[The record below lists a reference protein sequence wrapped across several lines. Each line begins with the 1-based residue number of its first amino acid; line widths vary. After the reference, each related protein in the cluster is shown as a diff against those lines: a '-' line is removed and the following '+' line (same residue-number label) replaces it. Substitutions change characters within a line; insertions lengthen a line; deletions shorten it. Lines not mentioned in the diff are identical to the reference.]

1 MELSLMQD
9 GKTLTEQNVWEHYKK
24 VEAEN
29 FHLKKQL
36 VNKNRQIKQ
45 LKRVISQWKAKYE
58 KLMENR
64 KPKYKN
70 TIRRK

>member
-1 MELSLMQD
+1 MQD
-9 GKTLTEQNVWEHYKK
+9 EQTVNEQNAWEYYKK

-36 VNKNRQIKQ
+36 VNKNRQIKH
-45 LKRVISQWKAKYE
+45 LKRVISTWKTKFE
-58 KLMENR
+58 KLTENR

>member
-1 MELSLMQD
+1 MQD
-9 GKTLTEQNVWEHYKK
+9 EQTVNEQNAWGYYKN

-36 VNKNRQIKQ
+36 VNKNKQIKQ
-45 LKRVISQWKAKYE
+45 LKRVISTWKGKYE
-58 KLMENR
+58 KLTENR

-70 TIRRK
+70 TNRRK

>member
-1 MELSLMQD
+1 MQD
-9 GKTLTEQNVWEHYKK
+9 GKTVTEQNVWEHYKK

-36 VNKNRQIKQ
+36 VNKNREMQK
-45 LKRVISQWKAKYE
+45 LKRVISVWKAKYE
-58 KLMENR
+58 KLTENR

-70 TIRRK
+70 TNRRK

>member
-1 MELSLMQD
+1 MQD
-9 GKTLTEQNVWEHYKK
+9 WETLTEQTVWEYYKK

-36 VNKNRQIKQ
+36 VNKNKQIKH
-45 LKRVISQWKAKYE
+45 LKRVISTWKGKFE
-58 KLMENR
+58 KLTENR

>member
-1 MELSLMQD
+1 MQD
-9 GKTLTEQNVWEHYKK
+9 GKTVTEQNVWEHYKR

-36 VNKNRQIKQ
+36 VNKNRQINQ
-45 LKRVISQWKAKYE
+45 LKRVISQWKSKYE

>member
-1 MELSLMQD
+1 MQD
-9 GKTLTEQNVWEHYKK
+9 GKTVTEQNVWEHYKK

-36 VNKNRQIKQ
+36 VNKNKQIKHF
-45 LKRVISQWKAKYE
+45 KRVISTWKSKYE
-58 KLMENR
+58 KLTENR

>member
-1 MELSLMQD
+1 MQD
-9 GKTLTEQNVWEHYKK
+9 GKISTEQTVWEHYKK

-45 LKRVISQWKAKYE
+45 LKRVISTWKTKFE
-58 KLMENR
+58 KLTENR

-70 TIRRK
+70 AIRRK

>member
-1 MELSLMQD
+1 MQD
-9 GKTLTEQNVWEHYKK
+9 GKTVTEQ
-24 VEAEN
+24 
-29 FHLKKQL
+29 KQL

-45 LKRVISQWKAKYE
+45 LKRVISTWKVKFE
-58 KLMENR
+58 KLTENR

>member
-1 MELSLMQD
+1 MQD

-45 LKRVISQWKAKYE
+45 LKRVISKLKDKFE
-58 KLMENR
+58 KLTENR

>member
-1 MELSLMQD
+1 MQD

>member
-1 MELSLMQD
+1 MQD
-9 GKTLTEQNVWEHYKK
+9 EQTVNEQNAWEYYKK

-36 VNKNRQIKQ
+36 VYKNRQIKQ
-45 LKRVISQWKAKYE
+45 LKRVISIWKGKFE
-58 KLMENR
+58 KLTENR

>member
-1 MELSLMQD
+1 MQD
-9 GKTLTEQNVWEHYKK
+9 GKTLTEQNVWEHCKK

-45 LKRVISQWKAKYE
+45 LKRVISTLKAKYE
-58 KLMENR
+58 KLIENR